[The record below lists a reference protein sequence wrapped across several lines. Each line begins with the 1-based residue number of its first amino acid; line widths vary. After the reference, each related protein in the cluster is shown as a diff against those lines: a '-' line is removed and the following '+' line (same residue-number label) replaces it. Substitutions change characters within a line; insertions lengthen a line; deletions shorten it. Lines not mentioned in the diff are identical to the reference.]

1 MQFDGVCFHVRF
13 KYLSWTVQDLDG
25 VKWTK
30 GTEVNIEGNRRSKK
44 RHGIRGSL
52 PMIEIDRISEIR
64 ARSTRALSEFN
75 IEFEVR
81 QRSKKIKYDV
91 NEY

>member
-1 MQFDGVCFHVRF
+1 MQFICFHVRF

-25 VKWTK
+25 LNWPK
-30 GTEVNIEGNRRSKK
+30 GTEFNIEGQRRSKK
-44 RHGIRGSL
+44 RNGIRGSL

>member
-1 MQFDGVCFHVRF
+1 MSYSPEMVTMFIPLMKDLN
-13 KYLSWTVQDLDG
+13 LSWAEIKATPRYEL
-25 VKWTK
+25 
-30 GTEVNIEGNRRSKK
+30 
-44 RHGIRGSL
+44 HGL
-52 PMIEIDRISEIR
+52 
-64 ARSTRALSEFN
+64 ATALSEFN

>member
-1 MQFDGVCFHVRF
+1 MTRLDTDT
-13 KYLSWTVQDLDG
+13 TVHRIVGCIL
-25 VKWTK
+25 VSE
-30 GTEVNIEGNRRSKK
+30 GTEFNVEGHRRSKK
-44 RHGIRGSL
+44 RNGIRGSL
-52 PMIEIDRISEIR
+52 PMIEVDRISEIR

-81 QRSKKIKYDV
+81 QGSKKIKYDV

>member
-1 MQFDGVCFHVRF
+1 
-13 KYLSWTVQDLDG
+13 
-25 VKWTK
+25 
-30 GTEVNIEGNRRSKK
+30 
-44 RHGIRGSL
+44 
-52 PMIEIDRISEIR
+52 MIEIDRISEIR

>member
-1 MQFDGVCFHVRF
+1 MDGLNLTKVNEFH
-13 KYLSWTVQDLDG
+13 
-25 VKWTK
+25 
-30 GTEVNIEGNRRSKK
+30 IEGQRRSNK
-44 RHGIRGSL
+44 RNGIRGSL